1 MKTAI
6 SIGLG
11 ILILAAISAGGWLFV
26 DSLLKADPGIT
37 AAVIGAI
44 AVMVGG
50 IWSHYSSRRR
60 EINSRHFIEKKNA
73 YMRLVDLIFDL
84 FKSVKGEGEV
94 PESEMM
100 NRLFDFK
107 RELMVWGDGAVIDA
121 LSLYETRSADLAGQG
136 DLSESLLVVDDLL
149 RAIRRD
155 LGHNDSGLK
164 RGSLVGLL
172 LISDDRE
179 KLLSKKLKGSG
190 NDQ

>member
-1 MKTAI
+1 MKSVI
-6 SIGLG
+6 SICVGVFL
-11 ILILAAISAGGWLFV
+11 LAAIAAGGWLFV
-26 DSLLKADPGIT
+26 DSLLRADPGIA
-37 AAVIGAI
+37 AAVIGAV

-84 FKSVKGEGEV
+84 FKSIKGEGEV
-94 PESEMM
+94 SESEMM
-100 NRLFDFK
+100 TRLFDFK
-107 RELMVWGDGAVIDA
+107 RELMVWGDRAVIDA
-121 LSLYETRSADLAGQG
+121 LSLYETRSAELVGQ
-136 DLSESLLVVDDLL
+136 DNPLESLLVVDDLL

-164 RGSLVGLL
+164 RGSLVGML

-179 KLLSKKLKGSG
+179 KLLTKKF
-190 NDQ
+190 